1 MEVSIIDSE
10 TCNLF
15 SIQNA
20 LENIGAK
27 TKVVS
32 SYKDLRKTNTIVL
45 PGVGSYKEAMKNL
58 KKKKINK
65 TNNKTYKFW

>member
-20 LENIGAK
+20 LENIGAE
-27 TKVVS
+27 TEGC
-32 SYKDLRKTNTIVL
+32 LI
-45 PGVGSYKEAMKNL
+45 
-58 KKKKINK
+58 I
-65 TNNKTYKFW
+65 